1 MSGFEDVLGPR
12 DLPGAELRPPR
23 VRLLGEGIAQGRD
36 VEEGGGRSGFGSAL
50 LEALDEVRR
59 LGEESKNKAE
69 ALARGEPVDV
79 HDLMIAAGKS
89 EVAFNLMLEVRNKL
103 IEAWQTLSRSV
114 I

>member
-1 MSGFEDVLGPR
+1 MSGFEDVLGTR
-12 DLPGAELRPPR
+12 GYSLPELRPPR
-23 VRLLGEGIAQGRD
+23 VRLLGEEVERGRRG
-36 VEEGGGRSGFGSAL
+36 EESGVRSGFGAAL

-103 IEAWQTLSRSV
+103 VEAWQALSRSV